1 MSNKRPNKEAM
12 VRVPETLRRVKNII
26 GVFSAKGGVGKSEI
40 SLNLALSLANKGYA
54 VGLLDADI
62 YGPSQPVLL
71 EASSE
76 EIDVK
81 DNKLL
86 VPLNKKGIKFVS
98 MGLIARG
105 QKPVIWRGPMVS
117 GAVMQ
122 LMSQTD
128 WQELDYLIIDTPPGT
143 GDVQLTLL
151 QRLPLNGALVV
162 TTPQEVSIS
171 DTRKGIEMIKKLELP
186 ILGLIENMSFF
197 QPSDSKKKY
206 FIFGKGG
213 GQNLA
218 KEYGLE
224 LLSEIP
230 LLEKKEFVILYE
242 LSDYKLI
249 FDSIA
254 KKVIKNMEII
264 KKSVSQIIPQ
274 KKV

>member
-26 GVFSAKGGVGKSEI
+26 GVFSAKGGVGKSEV
-40 SLNLALSLANKGYA
+40 SLNLALSLADKGYA

-171 DTRKGIEMIKKLELP
+171 DTRKGIEMIKRLELP